1 MKKLI
6 ACVLSLSIA
15 STLCTSSVCAA
26 GVDKVEK
33 DSNGSTII
41 YVSSENVENYKAQL
55 LKDIEKYK
63 KIEKKVDGISN
74 KLPEIVPYF
83 TLGAWASSML
93 WYTFNLF
100 FEKKDLDIPAIEA
113 QDFSDMSTENDD
125 FSDSI
130 SDEAKMGMIKSL
142 AEKFKRKYHF
152 TGGKISS
159 SKEKRIVAICF
170 LLTIPNVLLT
180 YLIGAI
186 VPGNIWAHYSRKV
199 LHLEHIKDQ
208 LNDCF
213 SPEDC
218 PRDEMRKCGIEIE
231 LNEKLKSMPIMVFPQ
246 ENCEEGGNKND

>member
-113 QDFSDMSTENDD
+113 QDFSDMSTKVEDL
-125 FSDSI
+125 SDSMPN
-130 SDEAKMGMIKSL
+130 EVKMGIIKSL